1 MYNLY
6 ALIIMVKMDM
16 SSSVLWVLG
25 GLSIRIIK
33 NTYNMSKLINNS
45 GNVV

>member
-16 SSSVLWVLG
+16 SSSVLWVLRE
-25 GLSIRIIK
+25 LSIRIIK